1 MDKMRTLNQKTEG
14 EYALVR
20 SCIKGNRSSHQAMY
34 AKYSP
39 KMFAVCLRYGK
50 DYHSAE
56 DILQEGF
63 IKAFKNLEK
72 FRFEGSFEG
81 WLRRIFVNTA
91 IEHFRKHT
99 TMYPIMDYVTAGNDT
114 MNDMTVNKMAA
125 EDIMKLVNKLSPG
138 YKAVFNLYVVEG
150 YPHKD
155 IAEMLGISI
164 GTSKSQL
171 ARARYLLQKMVT
183 DLEQRENRAYVR

>member
-1 MDKMRTLNQKTEG
+1 MDKMRTINQKTEG

-20 SCIKGNRSSHQAMY
+20 SCIKGNHSSHQALY
-34 AKYSP
+34 SKYSS
-39 KMFAVCLRYGK
+39 KMFGVCLRYGK

-63 IKAFKNLEK
+63 IKAFKNLNK

-91 IEHFRKHT
+91 IEHFRK
-99 TMYPIMDYVTAGNDT
+99 PR
-114 MNDMTVNKMAA
+114 MAA
-125 EDIMKLVNKLSPG
+125 EDIMELVNKLSPG

-150 YPHKD
+150 YSHKD

-183 DLEQRENRAYVR
+183 DLEQRENKAYVR

>member
-1 MDKMRTLNQKTEG
+1 MRNLNQKTEA
-14 EYALVR
+14 EYTLVR
-20 SCIKGNRSSHQAMY
+20 SCIKGNHSSYQTLY
-34 AKYSP
+34 SKYSP

-99 TMYPIMDYVTAGNDT
+99 TMYPIMDYVTTGNDSKEDIT
-114 MNDMTVNKMAA
+114 LTKMAA
-125 EDIMKLVNKLSPG
+125 EDIMELVNKLSPG
-138 YKAVFNLYVVEG
+138 YRTVFNLYVIEG
-150 YPHKD
+150 YSHKD
-155 IAEMLGISI
+155 IAERLGISI

-171 ARARYLLQKMVT
+171 ARSRYLLQKMVT
-183 DLEQRENRAYVR
+183 DLEKRENRAYVR

>member
-1 MDKMRTLNQKTEG
+1 MDKMRTINQKTEG

-20 SCIKGNRSSHQAMY
+20 SCIKGNHSSHQALY
-34 AKYSP
+34 SKYSS
-39 KMFAVCLRYGK
+39 KMFGVCLRYG
-50 DYHSAE
+50 
-56 DILQEGF
+56 
-63 IKAFKNLEK
+63 
-72 FRFEGSFEG
+72 
-81 WLRRIFVNTA
+81 RIFVNTA

-99 TMYPIMDYVTAGNDT
+99 TMYPIMDYVTTGNDSREDLT
-114 MNDMTVNKMAA
+114 LTKMAV
-125 EDIMKLVNKLSPG
+125 EDIMEMVNKLSPG

-150 YPHKD
+150 YSHKD

-183 DLEQRENRAYVR
+183 DLEKRESQAYGR

>member
-1 MDKMRTLNQKTEG
+1 MDKMRTVSQKIQG

-20 SCIKGNRSSHQAMY
+20 SCIKGNRSSHQALY
-34 AKYSP
+34 SKYSS

-63 IKAFKNLEK
+63 IKAFKNLNK

-99 TMYPIMDYVTAGNDT
+99 TMYPIMDYVTTGNDSREDLT
-114 MNDMTVNKMAA
+114 LTKMAA
-125 EDIMKLVNKLSPG
+125 EDIMEMVNKLSPG

-150 YPHKD
+150 YSHKD

-171 ARARYLLQKMVT
+171 ARSRYLLQKMVT
-183 DLEQRENRAYVR
+183 DLEQRESQAYVR